1 MGKSK
6 LMPILF
12 LSLFV
17 FLYSQDNKIIDYQYK
32 IDSLRYLSNKFPERG
47 IRYAREILKQS
58 YNGKPHPLE
67 HKILNSLGEIYLQ
80 LGLNTEALT
89 YFIDAEAQIK
99 LTDPKKKF
107 PWLKI
112 NIGNVY
118 YQQEKYIKAR
128 EYYLDAFDIFS
139 SWKKSASN
147 TITGKSVALSNLGRI
162 EKKIKNY
169 DKALDYFLKALDVK
183 RESLDYQLFLKDPN
197 KVNKKFGVL
206 KNVANQHLL
215 IAYLYIDWGQPELAM
230 RECEVVDSLFNIVRG
245 KMKSEVKHIFSVL
258 GNNYSLKTYIYT
270 EMKDYKN
277 ALKSTRSASQLL
289 KKWPMDFVSH
299 MLIESEFY
307 IRQDSLYL
315 ALEALDRGIKTAMIN
330 GLMVKEIE
338 LLTEKMKILEENNLE
353 MSAVDVGKKIISK
366 NSFLQKKRMN
376 GLFESI
382 EYKSDLILDR
392 ENLKDLKTRQLFMY
406 LFLGVILIGL
416 GFVIIS
422 FRNKRKFIEQK
433 VALEK
438 NENKLI
444 AAKLKNKEDELINLS
459 AYIVSKNELLNSILD
474 DIDYQTSL
482 LENKN
487 DQKILEPLQKRIQ
500 SKIDDAA
507 DWDQFQMQFTSA
519 HPFFMKNL
527 KNKFPDLKVADIKLC
542 CYLKMNMSTKEIARI
557 NGLSVRAVENKRYR
571 LRKKLSLNTDTSLES
586 FVESVE
592 D

>member
-1 MGKSK
+1 MEKSK

-12 LSLFV
+12 LSLFG

-99 LTDPKKKF
+99 LADPKKKF

-118 YQQEKYIKAR
+118 YQQEKYIQAR

-169 DKALDYFLKALDVK
+169 DKALDYFLKALDVI

-215 IAYLYIDWGQPELAM
+215 IAYLYIDWGQPELAL

-245 KMKSEVKHIFSVL
+245 EMKSEVKHIFSVL
-258 GNNYSLKTYIYT
+258 GNNYSLKTHIYT

-392 ENLKDLKTRQLFMY
+392 EYLKDLNTRQLFVY
-406 LFLGVILIGL
+406 LFLGIALIVL

-444 AAKLKNKEDELINLS
+444 AAKLKNKEDEAINLS

-507 DWDQFQMQFTSA
+507 DWDQFQMQFSSA
-519 HPFFMKNL
+519 HPYFMESL
-527 KNKFPDLKVADIKLC
+527 KKKFPNLKVADIKLC
-542 CYLKMNMSTKEIARI
+542 CYIKMNMNTKEIARI

-571 LRKKLSLNTDTSLES
+571 LRKKLSLNTGTSLES

>member
-1 MGKSK
+1 MEKSK
-6 LMPILF
+6 LMPIIF
-12 LSLFV
+12 LSLLV
-17 FLYSQDNKIIDYQYK
+17 FLYSQDNKIIDYQDK
-32 IDSLRYLSNKFPERG
+32 VDSLRYLSNKFPERG

-67 HKILNSLGEIYLQ
+67 HKILNSLGEIYLE

-99 LTDPKKKF
+99 LTNPKKKF

-118 YQQEKYIKAR
+118 YQQEKYIQAR

-147 TITGKSVALSNLGRI
+147 TISGKSVALSNLGRI

-169 DKALDYFLKALDVK
+169 DKALDYFLKALDIK
-183 RESLDYQLFLKDPN
+183 RESLEYQLFLKDPN
-197 KVNKKFGVL
+197 KINKKIGVL
-206 KNVANQHLL
+206 KNIAIQHLL
-215 IAYLYIDWGQPELAM
+215 IAYLYLDWGQPELALM
-230 RECEVVDSLFNIVRG
+230 ECEAVDSLFTIVRG
-245 KMKSEVKHIFSVL
+245 KMESEHNHIFSVL
-258 GNNYSLKTYIYT
+258 GNNYSLKTSIYT
-270 EMKDYKN
+270 KVKDYEN

-299 MLIESEFY
+299 MQIESEFY

-376 GLFESI
+376 GLFESM

-392 ENLKDLKTRQLFMY
+392 ENLKNLKTRQLFMY
-406 LFLGVILIGL
+406 VFLGVALIGI

-433 VALEK
+433 VELEK
-438 NENKLI
+438 NENRLI

-482 LENKN
+482 LDNKN
-487 DQKILEPLQKRIQ
+487 DQKILQPLQKRIQ

-571 LRKKLSLNTDTSLES
+571 LRKKLSLNTDTTLES